1 MKKVSALTPAL
12 VLSVG
17 STCQLTG
24 AHAETDLHDDHAD
37 GHADFEVEYSYKCG
51 DSSAISRV
59 ETMLFEQFPG
69 IEHLRVPFI
78 QGTSQGASHLT
89 PENPSLRF

>member
-59 ETMLFEQFPG
+59 EAMLFEQFPG

-78 QGTSQGASHLT
+78 QGTSQGASHLIAK
-89 PENPSLRF
+89 NPSLRF